1 MSDREAL
8 ISAFQRYLEQTPDD
22 QEAALPEVGMA
33 QLFTELAAL
42 RTEVRGESRQF
53 SRTLEDYH
61 RLLELLERE
70 QKQYEKRLKESERQ
84 RLRPLLL
91 ELVDLHERLAV
102 GLDALETLR
111 PGWLTRV
118 LCKRRRLRYEAV
130 REGQRLTLARF
141 EQMLASLG
149 LTPLEVTG
157 RPFDPEVM
165 RAAEIVHLRKFG
177 DGEVVAEIR
186 RGWRWG
192 DEVLRLA
199 EVKVNKSEKRK

>member
-1 MSDREAL
+1 MSDKEAL
-8 ISAFQRYLEQTPDD
+8 IDTFQRYLEQAPDE
-22 QEAALPEVGMA
+22 EAALPEVGMVR
-33 QLFTELAAL
+33 LFTELAAL

-70 QKQYEKRLKESERQ
+70 QKRYEGCLEEVERR

-91 ELVDLHERLAV
+91 ELVDLRERLAV

-111 PGWLTRV
+111 PGWLVRI

-141 EQMLASLG
+141 DQLLASSG
-149 LTPLEVTG
+149 LTPLEVVG
-157 RPFDPEVM
+157 RPFDPGVM
-165 RAAEIVHLRKFG
+165 RAAEIVRMPG
-177 DGEVVAEIR
+177 VGEGEVVAEIR

-199 EVKVNKSEKRK
+199 EVKVNKPGKEK